1 MTISAWQYVHFC
13 GLPFGLSI
21 FLYLSPFALPLAASL
36 SVLTFLFVSFS
47 LSILAAS
54 SGILYSSCANF
65 PMLTPRFASC
75 FFLSLP
81 FTNPPPRLLY
91 LFVSI
96 ALSCVNYR
104 QQRARWDLKGFFF
117 FNAGFCFPEWLGVSL
132 PYLSLLQTP
141 FEFCLC
147 MPLKIFHHLPRLKNM
162 HSTVAK

>member
-65 PMLTPRFASC
+65 PMLTPPVFSFRSR
-75 FFLSLP
+75 SP
-81 FTNPPPRLLY
+81 TPTPRLLY

-96 ALSCVNYR
+96 SLSCVNYR
-104 QQRARWDLKGFFF
+104 QLRARWDLKGLFF